1 MFDVEDYLE
10 ELETQH
16 KAELIQLKM
25 QWETIKLQVELEK
38 NKNPEMSEKF
48 DAYLNMLKNSLKELL
63 SDDEDSLA
71 DYCYVFGEDYET
83 LE

>member
-16 KAELIQLKM
+16 KADLLQLKV

-38 NKNPEMSEKF
+38 NKNPKMSEKL
-48 DAYLNMLKNSLKELL
+48 DAYLNMLNNSMKEFLDDDVDLL
-63 SDDEDSLA
+63 SD
-71 DYCYVFGEDYET
+71 YRYVF
-83 LE
+83 

>member
-1 MFDVEDYLE
+1 MMEDYLE

-16 KAELIQLKM
+16 KADLLQLKM

-38 NKNPEMSEKF
+38 NKNPEMSEKL
-48 DAYLNMLKNSLKELL
+48 DAYLNMLKNSMKELL

-71 DYCYVFGEDYET
+71 DYRYVFGEDYED
-83 LE
+83 

>member
-1 MFDVEDYLE
+1 MFDAEDYLE

-16 KAELIQLKM
+16 KADLLQLKM

-38 NKNPEMSEKF
+38 NKNPEMSEKL
-48 DAYLNMLKNSLKELL
+48 DAYLNMLKNSMKELL

-71 DYCYVFGEDYET
+71 DYRYVFGEDYED
-83 LE
+83 